1 MQIFMFLLKATKI
14 ANELGV
20 EEPQPPYRS
29 KTPHRFETGNAP
41 PEFPSTMEDHYRKIY
56 FEALDL
62 VLQSIKQRFDQPGYH
77 IYCKLDCLL
86 LKAA

>member
-14 ANELGV
+14 ANELSV
-20 EEPQPPYRS
+20 EEPQPPCRS

-77 IYCKLDCLL
+77 IYCKLDYLL